1 MSGRSTANAF
11 THPPTASEIAGLGR
25 KKLLLAGVLTEL
37 IIQHNG
43 LSGADRG
50 YDVQVVVD
58 ACGALSSRMEDAALG
73 RLVQAGVAI
82 TSSASIAAQLMGD
95 LAQSPKAAEALK
107 LCLRSRLPPRPKTI
121 RRLNWIGSLQGA
133 TTKTSHDAQGP
144 AA

>member
-1 MSGRSTANAF
+1 M
-11 THPPTASEIAGLGR
+11 
-25 KKLLLAGVLTEL
+25 
-37 IIQHNG
+37 IQHTG

-58 ACGALSSRMEDAALG
+58 ACGALSSRMEDAALR

-82 TSSASIAAQLMGD
+82 TSSASVAAQLMGD

-107 LCLRSRLPPRPKTI
+107 LLFEISI
-121 RRLNWIGSLQGA
+121 
-133 TTKTSHDAQGP
+133 